1 MGYHKVQ
8 LGDEIYFR
16 LDFMLHFHSNWF
28 ACLFCDIS
36 SVQKNIHYE
45 MFCSCSITSWKISW
59 FELEKLKIDK
69 NQVYKKYCLR
79 ILTAAQYPIKVIWN
93 YKAHSFWSVQIL
105 NSLTEHFRQL
115 EIKPIRSRHR
125 RCSRKFRRF
134 HRKTPGWSIF
144 IK

>member
-1 MGYHKVQ
+1 
-8 LGDEIYFR
+8 
-16 LDFMLHFHSNWF
+16 MLVLWYQFSP
-28 ACLFCDIS
+28 
-36 SVQKNIHYE
+36 KNIHYE

-59 FELEKLKIDK
+59 FELEKLKLDK

-125 RCSRKFRRF
+125 RCSRKFRKF

-144 IK
+144 IKSRLRHKCFLVNIANFLG